1 MQRFC
6 QCASQSSPLV
16 AYELS
21 RRMPVK
27 KILVIDDDVV
37 MRTFVTHT
45 LSKAGYEPIEA
56 SDGTVGI
63 EISRHQRPDLIL
75 TDVVMD
81 GMTGYEM
88 LAAMRQDP
96 ATAAVPIIL
105 MTSLAD
111 TGGMRQGMELGADDY
126 LAKPVSAAT
135 LLAAIEVQGK
145 KQALIQERSEK
156 SLRQLRSNLIHTL
169 PHELNTPLNGILGF
183 AELLKSSAD
192 SLLPHEIAEMADYI
206 TISANRLHRVARN
219 YLAYAR
225 TEMLETDPEGTAR
238 LQQCKTENA
247 SAIID
252 RVARSTAE
260 TSERTKDFS
269 ISVPDMLALRIDGD
283 DLRQIV
289 DELVQN
295 ACKFSKAG
303 TPVKVIATKTATGVA
318 IAFSDRGR
326 GMNPEQMG
334 NIEAY
339 SQFER
344 EVHAHEGLGL
354 GLVISKRLASLYSG
368 SLRIESTANVGTT
381 VTVSLPSFEVP

>member
-1 MQRFC
+1 
-6 QCASQSSPLV
+6 
-16 AYELS
+16 
-21 RRMPVK
+21 MPVK

-37 MRTFVTHT
+37 IRTFVADT

-56 SDGTVGI
+56 GDGIAGI

-75 TDVVMD
+75 TDVLMD
-81 GMTGYEM
+81 GMTGFEM

-96 ATAAVPIIL
+96 ATAAVPIIM

-135 LLAAIEVQGK
+135 LLAAVEMQRK
-145 KQALIQERSEK
+145 KQALISERSDK

-192 SLLPHEIAEMADYI
+192 SLSALEIVEMADYI

-225 TEMLETDPEGTAR
+225 IEMLETDPEGMAQ

-247 SAIID
+247 SAVID
-252 RVARSTAE
+252 RVARCTAE
-260 TSERTKDFS
+260 TSGRIKDFS
-269 ISVPDMLALRIDGD
+269 ISVPDVLTLRIDGD

-303 TPVKVIATKTATGVA
+303 TLVQVTATKTATAVA
-318 IAFSDRGR
+318 IAFSDCGR
-326 GMNPEQMG
+326 GMKPEQMG

-344 EVHAHEGLGL
+344 DVHAHEGLGL
-354 GLVISKRLASLYSG
+354 GLAISKRLASLYGG
-368 SLRIESTANVGTT
+368 SLRIESTTGVGTT
-381 VTVSLPSFEVP
+381 VTVSLPSCEVVEEI